1 MKKFL
6 DEHDKKDRKRERSQ
20 RRFSRMWEKQ
30 KRCQSISYRRSSA
43 KTPMPYPAIE
53 GNRKPSGAKSEK
65 LDDVD
70 QNCDTKLANLNQ
82 FNGIDNKG
90 LE

>member
-6 DEHDKKDRKRERSQ
+6 DEHDKKDRERSQ
-20 RRFSRMWEKQ
+20 RRFSRMSEKQ
-30 KRCQSISYRRSSA
+30 KRRQSISYRRSSA
-43 KTPMPYPAIE
+43 KTPMPYPGIE
-53 GNRKPSGAKSEK
+53 GNRKPSDAKSDK

-70 QNCDTKLANLNQ
+70 QNWGAKLANLNQ
-82 FNGIDNKG
+82 INGIDNKG

>member
-6 DEHDKKDRKRERSQ
+6 DEHDKKDRERSQ
-20 RRFSRMWEKQ
+20 RRFSRMSEKE
-30 KRCQSISYRRSSA
+30 KRRQSISYRRSSV

-53 GNRKPSGAKSEK
+53 GQRKSSNAKTEK
-65 LDDVD
+65 LDDVN
-70 QNCDTKLANLNQ
+70 QNWDAKLANLNQ
-82 FNGIDNKG
+82 VNGIDNKG

>member
-6 DEHDKKDRKRERSQ
+6 DEHDKKDRERSQ
-20 RRFSRMWEKQ
+20 RRFSRMSEKQ
-30 KRCQSISYRRSSA
+30 KRRQSISYRRSSA